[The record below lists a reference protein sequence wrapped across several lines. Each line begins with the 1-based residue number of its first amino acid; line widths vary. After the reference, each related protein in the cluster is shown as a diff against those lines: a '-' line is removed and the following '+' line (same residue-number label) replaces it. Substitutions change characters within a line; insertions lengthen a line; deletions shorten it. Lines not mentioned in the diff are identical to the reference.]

1 MNELIMTGYV
11 ATEPEINEF
20 KRKRRRNKKTPQYG
34 LAANFRISVKRS
46 FKKKDG
52 KKYDYFS
59 CSAFD
64 KSAEYI
70 EEYIEEGDYI
80 GIHGTLLN
88 DNYENDDGDMVY
100 KDKITVLRIE
110 LLRKRNDE
118 EEGYDYEEESED
130 NDYDDEEY
138 EEDDYENDYTKD
150 LNMVADRLRARGEIS
165 RLQELCK
172 EWLIPEKD
180 MQDFLQGKRLRLAE
194 VPLEEKIF
202 STASEKIAEEMYQ
215 FEGPGLAVALGQ
227 YLMERCE
234 EKTLGEQILLPHKSL
249 EKAINFILQR
259 VYEESKDYLQQNR
272 NGQNG
277 AGVAVS
283 SQKVYHWLE
292 EYYALDDAE
301 EERKKKEEERERKR
315 KAQEKT
321 VVKGVKTS
329 VKESKTKKDSQISL
343 FDMLEDR
350 EKTEEKNDC
359 V

>member
-138 EEDDYENDYTKD
+138 EEDDYENDYEDDDEYEEEELEEEEYEEEEKGYRRSVRKPNRNTTTSYKRSSRQKKT
-150 LNMVADRLRARGEIS
+150 APKKRSEQRKRA
-165 RLQELCK
+165 K
-172 EWLIPEKD
+172 ENLERRKR
-180 MQDFLQGKRLRLAE
+180 QGKRSA
-194 VPLEEKIF
+194 P
-202 STASEKIAEEMYQ
+202 
-215 FEGPGLAVALGQ
+215 
-227 YLMERCE
+227 
-234 EKTLGEQILLPHKSL
+234 
-249 EKAINFILQR
+249 
-259 VYEESKDYLQQNR
+259 
-272 NGQNG
+272 
-277 AGVAVS
+277 
-283 SQKVYHWLE
+283 
-292 EYYALDDAE
+292 
-301 EERKKKEEERERKR
+301 ERKR
-315 KAQEKT
+315 GDSRKRNLVDEEFERVQESEYNNY
-321 VVKGVKTS
+321 G
-329 VKESKTKKDSQISL
+329 
-343 FDMLEDR
+343 FD
-350 EKTEEKNDC
+350 
-359 V
+359 

>member
-138 EEDDYENDYTKD
+138 EEDDYENDYED
-150 LNMVADRLRARGEIS
+150 D
-165 RLQELCK
+165 
-172 EWLIPEKD
+172 
-180 MQDFLQGKRLRLAE
+180 
-194 VPLEEKIF
+194 
-202 STASEKIAEEMYQ
+202 
-215 FEGPGLAVALGQ
+215 
-227 YLMERCE
+227 
-234 EKTLGEQILLPHKSL
+234 
-249 EKAINFILQR
+249 
-259 VYEESKDYLQQNR
+259 
-272 NGQNG
+272 
-277 AGVAVS
+277 
-283 SQKVYHWLE
+283 
-292 EYYALDDAE
+292 EY
-301 EERKKKEEERERKR
+301 K
-315 KAQEKT
+315 
-321 VVKGVKTS
+321 
-329 VKESKTKKDSQISL
+329 
-343 FDMLEDR
+343 
-350 EKTEEKNDC
+350 C
-359 V
+359 

>member
-130 NDYDDEEY
+130 NDYDDEE
-138 EEDDYENDYTKD
+138 DDYENDYEDDEYEEEELEEEEYEEEEKGYRRSVRKPNRNTTTSYKRSSRQKKT
-150 LNMVADRLRARGEIS
+150 APKKRSEQRKRA
-165 RLQELCK
+165 K
-172 EWLIPEKD
+172 ENLERRKR
-180 MQDFLQGKRLRLAE
+180 QGKRSA
-194 VPLEEKIF
+194 P
-202 STASEKIAEEMYQ
+202 
-215 FEGPGLAVALGQ
+215 
-227 YLMERCE
+227 
-234 EKTLGEQILLPHKSL
+234 
-249 EKAINFILQR
+249 
-259 VYEESKDYLQQNR
+259 
-272 NGQNG
+272 
-277 AGVAVS
+277 
-283 SQKVYHWLE
+283 
-292 EYYALDDAE
+292 
-301 EERKKKEEERERKR
+301 ERKR
-315 KAQEKT
+315 GDSRKRNLVDEEFERVQESEYNNY
-321 VVKGVKTS
+321 G
-329 VKESKTKKDSQISL
+329 
-343 FDMLEDR
+343 FD
-350 EKTEEKNDC
+350 
-359 V
+359 

>member
-138 EEDDYENDYTKD
+138 EEDDYENDYEDDEYEEEELEEEEYEKGYRRSVRKPNRNTTTSYKRSSRQKKT
-150 LNMVADRLRARGEIS
+150 APKKRSEQRKRA
-165 RLQELCK
+165 K
-172 EWLIPEKD
+172 ENSERRKR
-180 MQDFLQGKRLRLAE
+180 QGKRSA
-194 VPLEEKIF
+194 P
-202 STASEKIAEEMYQ
+202 
-215 FEGPGLAVALGQ
+215 
-227 YLMERCE
+227 
-234 EKTLGEQILLPHKSL
+234 
-249 EKAINFILQR
+249 
-259 VYEESKDYLQQNR
+259 
-272 NGQNG
+272 
-277 AGVAVS
+277 
-283 SQKVYHWLE
+283 
-292 EYYALDDAE
+292 
-301 EERKKKEEERERKR
+301 ERKR
-315 KAQEKT
+315 GDSRKRNLVDEEFERVQESEYNNY
-321 VVKGVKTS
+321 G
-329 VKESKTKKDSQISL
+329 
-343 FDMLEDR
+343 FD
-350 EKTEEKNDC
+350 
-359 V
+359 

>member
-118 EEGYDYEEESED
+118 EEGYDYEEEPEMKNMKKTTTRMTMKMMSMKKR
-130 NDYDDEEY
+130 NWRKKS
-138 EEDDYENDYTKD
+138 TK
-150 LNMVADRLRARGEIS
+150 
-165 RLQELCK
+165 
-172 EWLIPEKD
+172 
-180 MQDFLQGKRLRLAE
+180 
-194 VPLEEKIF
+194 
-202 STASEKIAEEMYQ
+202 
-215 FEGPGLAVALGQ
+215 
-227 YLMERCE
+227 
-234 EKTLGEQILLPHKSL
+234 
-249 EKAINFILQR
+249 
-259 VYEESKDYLQQNR
+259 
-272 NGQNG
+272 
-277 AGVAVS
+277 
-283 SQKVYHWLE
+283 
-292 EYYALDDAE
+292 
-301 EERKKKEEERERKR
+301 RKKKDIAE
-315 KAQEKT
+315 
-321 VVKGVKTS
+321 V
-329 VKESKTKKDSQISL
+329 
-343 FDMLEDR
+343 
-350 EKTEEKNDC
+350 
-359 V
+359 

>member
-1 MNELIMTGYV
+1 ML
-11 ATEPEINEF
+11 
-20 KRKRRRNKKTPQYG
+20 
-34 LAANFRISVKRS
+34 
-46 FKKKDG
+46 G
-52 KKYDYFS
+52 KM
-59 CSAFD
+59 
-64 KSAEYI
+64 I
-70 EEYIEEGDYI
+70 E
-80 GIHGTLLN
+80 N
-88 DNYENDDGDMVY
+88 
-100 KDKITVLRIE
+100 
-110 LLRKRNDE
+110 
-118 EEGYDYEEESED
+118 
-130 NDYDDEEY
+130 
-138 EEDDYENDYTKD
+138 TKD

-215 FEGPGLAVALGQ
+215 FEGPGLAVSLGQ